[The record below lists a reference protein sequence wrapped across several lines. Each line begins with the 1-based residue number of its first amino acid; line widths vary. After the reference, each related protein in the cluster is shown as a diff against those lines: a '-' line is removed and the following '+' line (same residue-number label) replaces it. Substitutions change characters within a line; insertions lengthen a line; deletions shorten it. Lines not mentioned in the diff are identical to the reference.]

1 MTFASFLPRRR
12 VLVLCLASVLLHYLA
27 IDWVGAH
34 IGPPQAQASARAAIV
49 AQLHPA
55 QPLSAPAPPPP
66 PPKQERR
73 PRKPAPRP
81 ARIVTQAQLPA
92 LAEAA
97 LALAPAPDMQQAAE
111 LLQEIVPVAAAQL
124 PEASPAPPGAARYK
138 VDVPPSAELTLD
150 VARTDPDGTAWY
162 GVGNMSW
169 KRGGNAYSLSVEAG
183 LDMLITRLNLLV
195 LTSEGSI
202 GESGIA
208 PLISTEKRRGRTLT
222 ATHFN
227 QQEGRITFSASQRSY
242 ALLPGAQD
250 KGTLPLQLA
259 GIGRADPGQ
268 FGQDIEIMVGEDK
281 DAAVFRFVVV
291 GQEQIETGLGE
302 VRAWH
307 LTRPPLAGSYKSR
320 LDVWLAP
327 EHNWYPVRIRNTE
340 ANGAV
345 TTQTVSKI
353 VITDSGK

>member
-1 MTFASFLPRRR
+1 MTFAPFLPRRR
-12 VLVLCLASVLLHYLA
+12 VLVLCLASVLLHYVA

-34 IGPPQAQASARAAIV
+34 IGPAQAQAPAAATIV
-49 AQLHPA
+49 AQLRPA
-55 QPLSAPAPPPP
+55 QPPSAPAPAPPPA
-66 PPKQERR
+66 PKKERSR
-73 PRKPAPRP
+73 HKAAPRS
-81 ARIVTQAQLPA
+81 AQLVTQADMPA

-97 LALAPAPDMQQAAE
+97 LADRQESAE
-111 LLQEIVPVAAAQL
+111 LLQEIVPVATAQP
-124 PEASPAPPGAARYK
+124 PEASPAEPAQAGAARYK

-150 VARTDPDGTAWY
+150 VVRTDPDGTAWY
-162 GVGNMSW
+162 GVGTMSW
-169 KRGGNAYSLSVEAG
+169 KRGANAYSLSVEAG

-208 PLISTEKRRGRTLT
+208 PLISTEKRRGRALT
-222 ATHFN
+222 ATHFS
-227 QQEGRITFSASQRSY
+227 QQDGRITFSASQRSY

-259 GIGRADPGQ
+259 GIGRADPSQ

-302 VRAWH
+302 VQAWH

-327 EHNWYPVRIRNTE
+327 AHNWYPVRIRNTE